1 MADEPRPASTSEDR
15 PARQRIALS
24 RSYAVITPDQVVV
37 KPARSALVGP
47 AIQAGLTVLASLA
60 IGVWIDSLP
69 LWLLGVLLLFV
80 MIAGPT
86 AVMGLAYNVMGSA
99 FLMERKKGT
108 CRWQQGFLGLGLG
121 TRELAPFPRIDR
133 IEVSGD
139 FEDELN
145 SGDLQDLVRW
155 DVRLVKDN
163 GRELDI
169 ASITTA
175 RPLADE
181 ALERANDLASALGE
195 MCGKPA
201 VLGAIPEWALA
212 DYEDFDTDDIDAG
225 LDEGETIDADE
236 APSR

>member
-1 MADEPRPASTSEDR
+1 MTEETHQPSTSDR
-15 PARQRIALS
+15 QHTQRIALS
-24 RSYAVITPDQVVV
+24 RAYAVVTPDQILV

-47 AIQAGLTVLASLA
+47 GIQGGLALLASLA
-60 IGVWIDSLP
+60 IGLWINSLP
-69 LWLLGVLLLFV
+69 IWLLMLMLLFV

-86 AVMGLAYNVMGSA
+86 AVMGLAYNIMGSS
-99 FLMERKKGT
+99 FIMERKKGT

-121 TRELAPFPRIDR
+121 TRELAPFPRIHHFVVD
-133 IEVSGD
+133 SD

-163 GRELDI
+163 ERVLDV

-181 ALERANDLASALGE
+181 ALERANDLALALGE
-195 MCGKPA
+195 MSGKP
-201 VLGAIPEWALA
+201 VTLGAIPEWALE
-212 DYEDFDTDDIDAG
+212 DYEDYDDEDVTDD
-225 LDEGETIDADE
+225 LDDRETIEGEIGDE
-236 APSR
+236 D